1 MPNCIHYH
9 QQTRKDVSR
18 VWENAALLLGA
29 IFAALCSVQFIMLMV
44 LVDPLGALIG
54 IPYWLWLIVCLGIVF
69 EMIYLLRL
77 RKEGI

>member
-1 MPNCIHYH
+1 MPNCIHHH

-44 LVDPLGALIG
+44 FADPLGALVG

>member
-1 MPNCIHYH
+1 
-9 QQTRKDVSR
+9 